1 MYQTK
6 DIISRFGVSP
16 QTVRTYADEFRR
28 YMSPT
33 ANPTTGQQRNF
44 TDDDLAVFALIVQM
58 KRQGYTYE
66 SIHAALAIGQRA
78 DPSQQAEF
86 MSEAENN
93 AARES
98 ASVVALRRE
107 LVALRQLHATELQ
120 DLRTER
126 DKAVGQAEAYK
137 EQLQVK
143 ETQIDSLTDKII
155 ELRVKLAKFLDSK
168 ED

>member
-6 DIISRFGVSP
+6 DIIARFGVSP

-33 ANPTTGQQRNF
+33 ANPSVGQQRNF

-58 KRQGYTYE
+58 KRQGATYE
-66 SIHAALAIGQRA
+66 TIHAALANGQRA

-86 MSEAENN
+86 MSEAEAN

-98 ASVVALRRE
+98 ASIVALRRE
-107 LVALRQLHATELQ
+107 LVALRQLHQTELQ
-120 DLRTER
+120 ELRTER

-137 EQLQVK
+137 EQLRAK
-143 ETQIDSLTDKII
+143 ETQVDSLNEKII
-155 ELRVKLAKFLDSK
+155 DLRVKLAKFLDS
-168 ED
+168 EET